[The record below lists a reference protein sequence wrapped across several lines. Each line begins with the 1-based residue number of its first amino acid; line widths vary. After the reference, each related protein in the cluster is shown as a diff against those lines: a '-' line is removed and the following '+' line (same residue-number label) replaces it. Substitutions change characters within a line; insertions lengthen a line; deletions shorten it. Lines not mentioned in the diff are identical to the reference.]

1 MGSIQKFSGSF
12 FSGSGREGCVGGY
25 VGGSVHE
32 GSFHGGRGIAMKGAP
47 DLPALFIGY
56 WEVYNHFQ
64 EGFFLEGGLE
74 EGVTLENISVE
85 DVSLG

>member
-1 MGSIQKFSGSF
+1 
-12 FSGSGREGCVGGY
+12 
-25 VGGSVHE
+25 
-32 GSFHGGRGIAMKGAP
+32 MKGAP

-64 EGFFLEGGLE
+64 EGFFLEGGAR
-74 EGVTLENISVE
+74 GGITLENISVE

>member
-1 MGSIQKFSGSF
+1 MEGSF
-12 FSGSGREGCVGGY
+12 
-25 VGGSVHE
+25 HE
-32 GSFHGGRGIAMKGAP
+32 GSFHGGREIAMKGAP